1 MLNSDVKSMN
11 KEHMKRLKE
20 ISETTNT
27 SLVKIIELYSEKQTQ
42 YANKQIYDGSMNTKL
57 LYCEKQGQMAVGV
70 MEKYIERKGVDQ
82 FKKLV
87 DSYNKI

>member
-1 MLNSDVKSMN
+1 MN